1 MCNRFTH
8 QVCIISCEVT
18 LWLKPLDVV
27 NIETIIKVFR
37 IFALIPPISIYL
49 LIIGRKSDR
58 KWFQCSC
65 TALHSLIWSWRHCL
79 NPIVWHRLCH
89 KRTVPPKEEIS
100 VPKIKKNSF
109 SSSSGANAWNQIVIN
124 FRIFRPSDIFNFVF
138 SVCQC
143 LPIFIS
149 FSEIPMKAL
158 RISVIMVEFK
168 FEEGV

>member
-1 MCNRFTH
+1 MCNRSTH

-58 KWFQCSC
+58 RWFQCSC
-65 TALHSLIWSWRHCL
+65 TALHSLIWSWRHCW

-100 VPKIKKNSF
+100 VPKTKKICF
-109 SSSSGANAWNQIVIN
+109 SSSSGIRCKCIESNCYK
-124 FRIFRPSDIFNFVF
+124 FRYFSIFKH
-138 SVCQC
+138 
-143 LPIFIS
+143 L
-149 FSEIPMKAL
+149 
-158 RISVIMVEFK
+158 K
-168 FEEGV
+168 FYF